1 MIAEALGVSDFVY
14 KVLPPLF
21 RSDYIKA
28 SDTASKRASKGLK
41 DTTSLADNIK
51 RRLNGMLVL
60 WEKTA
65 KNILQWAGLKKNDKQ
80 EWTKLK
86 DENK

>member
-1 MIAEALGVSDFVY
+1 
-14 KVLPPLF
+14 
-21 RSDYIKA
+21 
-28 SDTASKRASKGLK
+28 
-41 DTTSLADNIK
+41 
-51 RRLNGMLVL
+51 VL

-65 KNILQWAGLKKNDKQ
+65 KSILQWAGLKKNDKQ